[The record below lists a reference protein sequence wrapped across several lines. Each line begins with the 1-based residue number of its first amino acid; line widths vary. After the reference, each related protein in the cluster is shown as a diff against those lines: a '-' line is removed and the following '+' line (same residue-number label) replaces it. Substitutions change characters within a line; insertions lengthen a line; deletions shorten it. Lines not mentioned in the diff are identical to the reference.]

1 MTGDNQHGGDTMKR
15 RAFCGMSLLAG
26 AAASLPVGRLLSAPG
41 ASSQPVPADL
51 RAVKLSGAETTIER
65 AAVKDFSASL
75 HGTLLEPGQEDY
87 DAARRI
93 WNGMIDKHPA
103 LIARCADS
111 GDVARAV
118 TFARERELLV
128 AVRGGGHSFPG
139 YSTCNG
145 GLMID
150 LSPMSSVRLNA
161 DARTAQAGGGAWVM
175 HVDTAAQREGLATT
189 LGQISNTGIGG
200 LTLGGGF
207 GWLGRRFGLACDNL
221 VSAEL
226 VTADGKL
233 RHVSAADEPDLF
245 WAVRGGGGN
254 FGVTT
259 SLEYRLHELNPTVL
273 AGHVDYPAQQVKDAI
288 RFYADL
294 ISKAPRELSL
304 DLSLAPSPNGEP
316 GAQIYVVYTG
326 DARSGEKVLEPLRR
340 FGKPIA
346 NTIGPQSYLVVQKQ
360 FDTPTPDPAG
370 WYLKGG
376 FVREYSSGLVE
387 VLADEFRPDDRLTMY
402 FQNANGAV
410 ADVPQTATAFS
421 HRNAVANMMLLGH
434 WTDRSYDEQGRA
446 RVHAFWDKL
455 APFTEGYYA
464 NLNDADPKGTDRNYG
479 ANFSRLATVKKQFDP
494 MNLFRLNANIKPA

>member
-1 MTGDNQHGGDTMKR
+1 MSLMTG
-15 RAFCGMSLLAG
+15 
-26 AAASLPVGRLLSAPG
+26 AAVSLPIGRSMSAP
-41 ASSQPVPADL
+41 SVSPQPVPADL

-65 AAVKDFSASL
+65 AALKDFRASL
-75 HGTLLEPGQEDY
+75 HGTLLEPGEQGY
-87 DAARRI
+87 DAARRT

-103 LIARCADS
+103 LIARCADA

-139 YSTCNG
+139 YSTCDG

-150 LSPMSSVRLNA
+150 LSPMSSVRVRA
-161 DARTAQAGGGAWVM
+161 DARTAQAGGGAWGM
-175 HVDTAAQREGLATT
+175 HVDTAAQKEGLATT
-189 LGQISNTGIGG
+189 LGQISNTGVGG

-233 RHVSAADEPDLF
+233 RHVSATEESDLF
-245 WAVRGGGGN
+245 WAIRGGGGN
-254 FGVTT
+254 FGIAT

-273 AGHVDYPAQQVKDAI
+273 AGHVDYPAPQVKDTI
-288 RFYADL
+288 KFYADL

-304 DLSLAPSPNGEP
+304 DLSLAPGPNGEP
-316 GAQIYVVYTG
+316 GAQIYLVYIG
-326 DARSGEKVLEPLRR
+326 DAGGSEKVLEPLRR

-346 NTIGPQSYLVVQKQ
+346 NTIGPQSYLAVQRQ
-360 FDTPTPDPAG
+360 FDTPTPDPAS

-376 FVREYSSGLVE
+376 FVREYSSELVE
-387 VLADEFRPDDRLTMY
+387 VLAGEFRPDDRLTIY

-421 HRNAVANMMLLGH
+421 HRDAIANMMLFGR
-434 WTDRSYDEQGRA
+434 WTDRSYNEQGRA
-446 RVHAFWDKL
+446 KVHALWDKL
-455 APFTEGYYA
+455 VPFTEGYYV